1 MVVLLGTAA
10 LPVVFL
16 LSRLAVGE
24 VAVDGASLAA
34 TAAFALG
41 GAAVAT
47 ATGAAAGITAGVLAL
62 PAGRWLIGAACVLI
76 AAPPAFW
83 WLGATHVPG
92 IPWNL
97 LSGLAVDV
105 DAVDLGR
112 GERLA
117 SRCAGAKTVDLAR
130 ILHRRGNDIP

>member
-1 MVVLLGTAA
+1 MTRRSRLSGLAALPMVVLLGAAA

-47 ATGAAAGITAGVLAL
+47 ATGAAAGITAS
-62 PAGRWLIGAACVLI
+62 PC
-76 AAPPAFW
+76 
-83 WLGATHVPG
+83 
-92 IPWNL
+92 
-97 LSGLAVDV
+97 
-105 DAVDLGR
+105 
-112 GERLA
+112 
-117 SRCAGAKTVDLAR
+117 
-130 ILHRRGNDIP
+130 RRGAG